1 MMLEAVDQVAQEREA
16 NPRLYQML
24 VGAMHALGAGGG
36 PLVVPGFFWKLLS
49 LEGSHPVLH
58 QCASCGSQ
66 GELVAFDLGEG
77 GALCRSCRR
86 GVPISP
92 AALALVR
99 LILGGQ
105 LGQALREPPGPTA
118 TEVAELASRSLEHHL
133 ERRLRSLTVLDRS

>member
-1 MMLEAVDQVAQEREA
+1 MLEAVDQVAQEREA

-24 VGAMHALGAGGG
+24 LGALHALGAAGG

-49 LEGSHPVLH
+49 LEGSHPVLD

-66 GELVAFDLGEG
+66 AELVAFDIGEG

-92 AALALVR
+92 EALSLLR
-99 LILGGQ
+99 RILGGR
-105 LGQALREPPGPTA
+105 LAEALREPPGTTA
-118 TEVAELASRSLEHHL
+118 SEVTELACRSLEYHL